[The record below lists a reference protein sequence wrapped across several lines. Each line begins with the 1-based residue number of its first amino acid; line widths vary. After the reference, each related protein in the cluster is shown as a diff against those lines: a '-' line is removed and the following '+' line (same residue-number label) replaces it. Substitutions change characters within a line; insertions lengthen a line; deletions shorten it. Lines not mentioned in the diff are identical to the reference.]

1 MSAFKSIHK
10 YYSNCHDDNGNFNN
24 EKAKELIKSYVYYGN
39 ERLEILKSIYD
50 SVLGAKF
57 INKFSRMYLT
67 NSNMTIRDIG
77 KNYNENLSIGEE
89 IVKEGTCR
97 SQISYCSTKVNEV
110 FNDLK
115 YGKETFDIIT
125 WLIDANT
132 FRLDND
138 SDKQRLHDDFLGQL
152 SYFVELYIDRPAISK
167 KDLVIQLPRCDKVNE
182 VDQKEFE
189 EFMEMIKPYSW
200 SEVRKVQLRLN
211 DYIDCIGYLK
221 YIMTARI
228 ELSGNDRDNK
238 SHVLSWLGKESDA
251 IDNIKNINDKID
263 KDIKNNLDDEEKSN
277 DNEDNSIN
285 TSSKIEIDNSN
296 NDYESDD
303 IFF

>member
-39 ERLEILKSIYD
+39 ERLELLKSAYD

-67 NSNMTIRDIG
+67 NSNMTVRDIG
-77 KNYNENLSIGEE
+77 KHYNENLSIGEE
-89 IVKEGTCR
+89 LVKEGTCR

-167 KDLVIQLPRCDKVNE
+167 KDLVIQLTRCDKVKE

-221 YIMTARI
+221 YIMTAKI

-251 IDNIKNINDKID
+251 IDNIRNINDKID
-263 KDIKNNLDDEEKSN
+263 KDIKNNFDDEEKSN
-277 DNEDNSIN
+277 DNVDNSIN

-296 NDYESDD
+296 SDYAPDD